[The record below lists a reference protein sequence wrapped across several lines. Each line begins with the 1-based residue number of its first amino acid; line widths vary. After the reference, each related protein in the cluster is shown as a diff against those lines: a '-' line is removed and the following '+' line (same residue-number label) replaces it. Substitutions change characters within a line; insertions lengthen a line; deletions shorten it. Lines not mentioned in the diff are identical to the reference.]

1 MIANLIS
8 IRLKQFYREIIG
20 IGFFRILVLLAI
32 SFLLVIFLY
41 LQTSK
46 VPNSIYTSIV
56 VCLLILTLHNKRVDK
71 LFLKINFNSYKW
83 IIFFEYLLL
92 SLVLLVS
99 LVINGFWY
107 LAIFTIAI
115 LGIIVQLN
123 FSIKSKSYNTRIQK
137 WIPNECFEWKSAV
150 RTLFP
155 IMLSIW
161 LIGFSFSFFV
171 ASVPMA
177 MAIIGIISLNF
188 LEKNEPYQMITVFEK
203 DPNKFLLLKIRRQL
217 AMLLVIWAPLII
229 SFQIFHYTLWY
240 IPIVILLIFC
250 ILQVYSILVKYS
262 FYQPNG
268 KSAAAQ
274 IFVGIGI
281 IGIMLPIFA
290 PLVLLL
296 SMRFY
301 FKAKQNLSYYLNDYY

>member
-99 LVINGFWY
+99 LVINGFW
-107 LAIFTIAI
+107 
-115 LGIIVQLN
+115 
-123 FSIKSKSYNTRIQK
+123 
-137 WIPNECFEWKSAV
+137 
-150 RTLFP
+150 
-155 IMLSIW
+155 
-161 LIGFSFSFFV
+161 
-171 ASVPMA
+171 
-177 MAIIGIISLNF
+177 
-188 LEKNEPYQMITVFEK
+188 
-203 DPNKFLLLKIRRQL
+203 
-217 AMLLVIWAPLII
+217 
-229 SFQIFHYTLWY
+229 
-240 IPIVILLIFC
+240 
-250 ILQVYSILVKYS
+250 
-262 FYQPNG
+262 
-268 KSAAAQ
+268 
-274 IFVGIGI
+274 
-281 IGIMLPIFA
+281 
-290 PLVLLL
+290 
-296 SMRFY
+296 
-301 FKAKQNLSYYLNDYY
+301 